1 MRRALVVE
9 RPGQIG
15 LVEREM
21 LVPGPGEI
29 VIQPAACGL
38 CGTDLEL
45 WRGQLDPAY
54 VRYPLT
60 LGHEWSGVVEAVGD
74 GVGRIAPGDRVVAEC
89 IVPCGSCAA
98 CRVGA
103 TNTCETYDELGFT
116 REGGA
121 SDQVVVPARLVHR
134 LEPEVSL
141 VDAALTEPTSVVF
154 RGLEKS
160 PPFPGERVL
169 VIGDGTIAL
178 LAAHLA
184 ALWSPAEIVMRG
196 LRPEQEQ
203 LARSVGA
210 TGFTVDDEGLTE
222 AFDLVI
228 EAAGATA
235 AMLRAIT
242 AARRGGRVL
251 LLGLPPTGQVLELP
265 GRPAREQRPHD
276 LGKLRLHLGGVV
288 ARGGAPERGSHRSG
302 PDRHAPIPARP
313 LRRGAGRARV
323 RGRRAGQGHAR
334 DHQPPTHPLSRPYG
348 SLSGS
353 SPGSARRKSKSQP
366 WSACST

>member
-1 MRRALVVE
+1 VVE

-29 VIQPAACGL
+29 VVQPAACGL

-74 GVGRIAPGDRVVAEC
+74 GVERIAPGDRVVAEC
-89 IVPCGSCAA
+89 IVPCGTCAA

-121 SDQVVVPARLVHR
+121 SDQVIVPARLVHR
-134 LEPEVSL
+134 LEPAVSL

-160 PPFPGERVL
+160 PPFPGERLL
-169 VIGDGTIAL
+169 VIGDGTIGL
-178 LAAHLA
+178 LATHLA
-184 ALWSPAEIVMRG
+184 ALWSPAEIVVRG

-210 TGFTVDDEGLTE
+210 TGFTVHDEGPTG

-265 GRPAREQRPHD
+265 GD
-276 LGKLRLHLGGVV
+276 LLVNNDLTISASFGYTSAAWSRVV
-288 ARGGAPERGSHRSG
+288 A
-302 PDRHAPIPARP
+302 
-313 LRRGAGRARV
+313 LLNAGRIAPGQIVTHRYPLERFAEGLAALESGDGARGKV
-323 RGRRAGQGHAR
+323 MLEITSPR
-334 DHQPPTHPLSRPYG
+334 PSR
-348 SLSGS
+348 
-353 SPGSARRKSKSQP
+353 
-366 WSACST
+366 

>member
-1 MRRALVVE
+1 VE

-15 LVEREM
+15 LVERQT
-21 LVPGPGEI
+21 LVPGPGQI
-29 VIQPAACGL
+29 VIRPAACGV

-74 GVGRIAPGDRVVAEC
+74 GVERIAPGDRVVAEC

-103 TNTCETYDELGFT
+103 TNTCETYDERGFT

-121 SDQVVVPARLVHR
+121 SDQVIVPARLVHR
-134 LEPEVSL
+134 LEPSVSL

-184 ALWSPAEIVMRG
+184 TLWSPAEIVMRG

-203 LARSVGA
+203 LARSAGA
-210 TGFTVDDEGLTE
+210 TGFTIEDEGLTE

-251 LLGLPPTGQVLELP
+251 LLGLPPTGGVLELP
-265 GRPAREQRPHD
+265 GD
-276 LGKLRLHLGGVV
+276 LLVNNDLTISASFGYTSAAWSRVV
-288 ARGGAPERGSHRSG
+288 A
-302 PDRHAPIPARP
+302 
-313 LRRGAGRARV
+313 LLNAGRIAPGQIVTHRYPLERFAEGLAALESAEGARGKV
-323 RGRRAGQGHAR
+323 MLEITS
-334 DHQPPTHPLSRPYG
+334 PPPSH
-348 SLSGS
+348 
-353 SPGSARRKSKSQP
+353 
-366 WSACST
+366 